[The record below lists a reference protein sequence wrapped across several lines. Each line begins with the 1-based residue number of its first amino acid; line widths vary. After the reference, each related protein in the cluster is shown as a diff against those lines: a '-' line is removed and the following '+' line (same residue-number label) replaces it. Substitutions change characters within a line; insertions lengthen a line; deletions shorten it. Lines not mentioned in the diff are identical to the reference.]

1 MPVRRERKTRMK
13 LRRLDPAEH
22 GKTRRLWEEVFSD
35 DTKAFLDYYYYIKTR
50 DNAIYV
56 IEEDGEICS
65 MLQLNPY
72 TVRVEGQEFPSAY
85 IIAVA
90 TRKEYRSRGYM
101 GALLRTSLKEMYSRG
116 IPFTFLMPAAE
127 AIYTPYDFRYIYSQ
141 DRGTLICGER
151 DGGIYWKSEGDSPA
165 HFEIQSEIKAAEL
178 GEDRRG
184 AVLFSDAG
192 LWDAEEM
199 SHFFETYF
207 ADRFQV
213 CTVRDA
219 AYYQTMILEQQSER
233 GGVRL
238 IRWDGALKGFYA
250 YAGEEGLEIR
260 EPLFLPGYENDFR
273 MSVEELAD
281 RMQAGLQRD
290 AEQQGDTGQKE
301 GAGQQ
306 EIPVYACPP
315 EYADRRKPL
324 IMARIVSLRKLLS
337 ALKVPEEESVDCS
350 FAVID
355 PLITENSRV
364 WKLTSGI
371 GETELHV
378 GETEDSEGVL
388 PAADL
393 TELIFG
399 RMAPEELSGREGV
412 ILTEH
417 LIGELKK
424 ITKLSGACFNEIV

>member
-1 MPVRRERKTRMK
+1 MPVRRERKIRMK

-101 GALLRTSLKEMYSRG
+101 GALLRASLKEMYSRG
-116 IPFTFLMPAAE
+116 LPFTFLMPAAE

-151 DGGIYWKSEGDSPA
+151 DGGIYWKSVGDSPA
-165 HFEIQSEIKAAEL
+165 HFEIQSEVKAAEL

-184 AVLFSDAG
+184 DVLFSDAG

-238 IRWDGALKGFYA
+238 MRRDGVLKGFYA

-260 EPLFLPGYENDFR
+260 EPLFLSGYEEDFR
-273 MSVEELAD
+273 NSVEELAD
-281 RMQAGLQRD
+281 RMQ
-290 AEQQGDTGQKE
+290 
-301 GAGQQ
+301 AGQQ

-324 IMARIVSLRKLLS
+324 IMARIVSLRNLLS
-337 ALKVPEEESVDCS
+337 AMKVQEEECVECS

-388 PAADL
+388 PVADL

-399 RMAPEELSGREGV
+399 RMAPEELAGRESV

-417 LIGELKK
+417 LAGEFKK
-424 ITKLSGACFNEIV
+424 ITRLSRVCFNEIV

>member
-1 MPVRRERKTRMK
+1 MIRMK
-13 LRRLDPAEH
+13 LRRLDPSEH

-101 GALLRTSLKEMYSRG
+101 GVLLRTSLKEMYSRG
-116 IPFTFLMPAAE
+116 LPFTFLMPAAE

-141 DRGTLICGER
+141 YRGTLICGER

-165 HFEIQSEIKAAEL
+165 HFEIQSEVKAAEL

-184 AVLFSDAG
+184 DVLFSDAG
-192 LWDAEEM
+192 LWDAEEL
-199 SHFFETYF
+199 SVFFEEHF

-219 AYYQTMILEQQSER
+219 AYYQTMILEQQSEK

-238 IRWDGALKGFYA
+238 IRRDGALKGFYA

-260 EPLFLPGYENDFR
+260 EPLFLPGYEKDFR

-281 RMQAGLQRD
+281 RTQAGRQRD
-290 AEQQGDTGQKE
+290 AEQQGDTGQKK

-315 EYADRRKPL
+315 EYADHRKPL

-388 PAADL
+388 PVADF

-399 RMAPEELSGREGV
+399 QVTPEELAGRESV

-417 LIGELKK
+417 LAGEFKK
-424 ITKLSGACFNEIV
+424 ITRLSRVCFNEIV

>member
-1 MPVRRERKTRMK
+1 MPVRRERKIRMK
-13 LRRLDPAEH
+13 LRRLDPSEH
-22 GKTRRLWEEVFSD
+22 GKTRELWEEVFPD

-72 TVRVEGQEFPSAY
+72 MVRVEGQEFPSAY

-101 GALLRTSLKEMYSRG
+101 RALLRTSLKEMYNRG
-116 IPFTFLMPAAE
+116 LPFTFLMPAAE

-141 DRGTLICGER
+141 DQGTLICGKR
-151 DGGIYWKSEGDSPA
+151 DGELHWKSEG
-165 HFEIQSEIKAAEL
+165 
-178 GEDRRG
+178 
-184 AVLFSDAG
+184 VLFSDAG

-238 IRWDGALKGFYA
+238 MRRDGVLKGFYA

-260 EPLFLPGYENDFR
+260 EPLFLSGYEEDFR
-273 MSVEELAD
+273 NSVEELAD
-281 RMQAGLQRD
+281 RMQ
-290 AEQQGDTGQKE
+290 
-301 GAGQQ
+301 AGQQ

-324 IMARIVSLRKLLS
+324 IMARIVSLRNLLS
-337 ALKVPEEESVDCS
+337 ALMVPEEECVECS

-388 PAADL
+388 PVADF

-399 RMAPEELSGREGV
+399 QVTPEELAGREGV

-417 LIGELKK
+417 LAGEFKK
-424 ITKLSGACFNEIV
+424 IIRLSRVCFNEIV

>member
-1 MPVRRERKTRMK
+1 MK

-101 GALLRTSLKEMYSRG
+101 GALLRASLKEMYSRG
-116 IPFTFLMPAAE
+116 LPFTFLMPAAE

-165 HFEIQSEIKAAEL
+165 HFEIQSEVKAAEL

-184 AVLFSDAG
+184 DVLFSDAG

-238 IRWDGALKGFYA
+238 IRRDGALKGFYA
-250 YAGEEGLEIR
+250 YAKVIDKNGINKLVNIVDNNISATIEKILNADFKIEPKRIDNKNISCKFCPFKDICYVKENDIKDLKETKFKDIIGGEE
-260 EPLFLPGYENDFR
+260 
-273 MSVEELAD
+273 
-281 RMQAGLQRD
+281 
-290 AEQQGDTGQKE
+290 
-301 GAGQQ
+301 
-306 EIPVYACPP
+306 
-315 EYADRRKPL
+315 
-324 IMARIVSLRKLLS
+324 S
-337 ALKVPEEESVDCS
+337 A
-350 FAVID
+350 
-355 PLITENSRV
+355 
-364 WKLTSGI
+364 
-371 GETELHV
+371 
-378 GETEDSEGVL
+378 
-388 PAADL
+388 
-393 TELIFG
+393 
-399 RMAPEELSGREGV
+399 
-412 ILTEH
+412 
-417 LIGELKK
+417 
-424 ITKLSGACFNEIV
+424 

>member
-1 MPVRRERKTRMK
+1 M
-13 LRRLDPAEH
+13 
-22 GKTRRLWEEVFSD
+22 WEEVFSE
-35 DTKAFLDYYYYIKTR
+35 DTKAFLDYYYYIKAR
-50 DNAIYV
+50 DNEIYV

-72 TVRVEGQEFPSAY
+72 TVRVEGKEFPSAY

-101 GALLRTSLKEMYSRG
+101 GALLRTSLKEMYNRG
-116 IPFTFLMPAAE
+116 FPFTFLMPAAE

-141 DRGTLICGER
+141 DRGALVRGRR
-151 DGGIYWKSEGDSPA
+151 DGELHWKSED
-165 HFEIQSEIKAAEL
+165 
-178 GEDRRG
+178 
-184 AVLFSDAG
+184 VLFSDAG

-199 SHFFETYF
+199 SHFFEIYF

-213 CTVRDA
+213 CTVRNA
-219 AYYQTMILEQQSER
+219 AYYQTMILEQQSEK

-238 IRWDGALKGFYA
+238 MRQDGVLKGFYA
-250 YAGEEGLEIR
+250 YAGEDGLEIR
-260 EPLFLPGYENDFR
+260 EPLFLPGYEEDFR
-273 MSVEELAD
+273 ISAEELAG
-281 RMQAGLQRD
+281 RMQAGQRGD
-290 AEQQGDTGQKE
+290 AEQHGDAGQK
-301 GAGQQ
+301 

-315 EYADRRKPL
+315 EYADSRKPL
-324 IMARIVSLRKLLS
+324 IMARIVSLRNLLS
-337 ALKVPEEESVDCS
+337 ALRVPEEKSVDCS

-388 PAADL
+388 PVADF

-399 RMAPEELSGREGV
+399 QVTPEELAGREGV

-417 LIGELKK
+417 LTGELKK
-424 ITKLSGACFNEIV
+424 ITRLSRVCFNEIV

>member
-1 MPVRRERKTRMK
+1 MPVRRERKIRMR
-13 LRRLDPAEH
+13 LRRLDPSEH
-22 GKTRRLWEEVFSD
+22 GKTRELWEEVFPD

-72 TVRVEGQEFPSAY
+72 MVRVEGQEFPSAY

-101 GALLRTSLKEMYSRG
+101 GALLRTSLKEMYNRG
-116 IPFTFLMPAAE
+116 LPFTFLMPAAE

-141 DRGTLICGER
+141 DQGTLICGKR
-151 DGGIYWKSEGDSPA
+151 DGELHWKSEG
-165 HFEIQSEIKAAEL
+165 
-178 GEDRRG
+178 
-184 AVLFSDAG
+184 VLFSDSG

-238 IRWDGALKGFYA
+238 MRRDGVLKGFYA

-260 EPLFLPGYENDFR
+260 EPLFLSGYEEDFR
-273 MSVEELAD
+273 NSVEELAD
-281 RMQAGLQRD
+281 RMQ
-290 AEQQGDTGQKE
+290 
-301 GAGQQ
+301 AGQQ

-324 IMARIVSLRKLLS
+324 IMARIVSLRNLLS
-337 ALKVPEEESVDCS
+337 ALMVPEEECVECS

-388 PAADL
+388 PVADF

-399 RMAPEELSGREGV
+399 QVTPEELAGREGV

-417 LIGELKK
+417 LAGEFKK
-424 ITKLSGACFNEIV
+424 IIRLSRVCFNEIV

>member
-1 MPVRRERKTRMK
+1 MPVRRERKIRMK
-13 LRRLDPAEH
+13 LRRLDPSEH
-22 GKTRRLWEEVFSD
+22 GKTRELWEEVFPD

-72 TVRVEGQEFPSAY
+72 MVRVEGQEFPSAY

-101 GALLRTSLKEMYSRG
+101 GALLRASLKEMYSRG
-116 IPFTFLMPAAE
+116 LPFTFLMPAAE

-165 HFEIQSEIKAAEL
+165 HFEIQSEVKAAEL

-184 AVLFSDAG
+184 DVLFSDAG

-238 IRWDGALKGFYA
+238 MRRDGVLKGFYA

-260 EPLFLPGYENDFR
+260 EPLFLSGYEEDFR
-273 MSVEELAD
+273 NSVEELAD
-281 RMQAGLQRD
+281 RMQAG
-290 AEQQGDTGQKE
+290 K
-301 GAGQQ
+301 Q

-324 IMARIVSLRKLLS
+324 IMARIVSLRNLLS
-337 ALKVPEEESVDCS
+337 ALMVPEEECVECS

-388 PAADL
+388 PVADF

-399 RMAPEELSGREGV
+399 QVTPEELAGREGV

-417 LIGELKK
+417 LAGEFKK
-424 ITKLSGACFNEIV
+424 IIRLSRVCFNEIV